1 MIRVMIVDDH
11 LIVRT
16 GLEQLLGET
25 EGLEIAGMAAD
36 GKEAIEM
43 LPVANPDVVLMDL
56 SMPIMDGMEATRQIK
71 KLRPDVRVVVLTSF
85 SEKSRIIDAL
95 NAGADGYLMKHTD
108 PDQLIAAISAA
119 VNGGSPLD
127 PQAARVMLDARA
139 ARPAE
144 LTDREAEVLKLVR
157 EGLANKQIARQLGIS
172 ERTVKAHLGNVFQR
186 IGVTDRTQAALWAR
200 DNLE

>member
-36 GKEAIEM
+36 GKEAIEL
-43 LPVANPDVVLMDL
+43 LPIANPDVVLMDL
-56 SMPIMDGMEATRQIK
+56 SMPVMDGMEATRQIK

-108 PDQLIAAISAA
+108 PDQLIAAIGAA
-119 VNGGSPLD
+119 MNGGSPLD